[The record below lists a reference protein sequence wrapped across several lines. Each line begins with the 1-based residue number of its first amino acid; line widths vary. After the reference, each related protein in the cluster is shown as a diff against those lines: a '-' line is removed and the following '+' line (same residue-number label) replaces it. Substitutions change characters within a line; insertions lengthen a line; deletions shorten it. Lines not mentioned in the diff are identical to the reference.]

1 MFNSIIKLRLKQILY
16 FLLKFYIKTYSYIYF
31 RNIKLYG
38 LENIPRDGGV
48 LYSPNHQGA
57 FLDPLLVGAFT
68 PETITSLTRADVFNG
83 PQKWFFDVLKMLP
96 VYRIRNGY
104 QNLKKN
110 DATFKQ
116 CYSLLGN
123 KGNMLMFS
131 EGGHHDE
138 YYLQTLS
145 KGSSRLA
152 YQAQMKYP
160 KEKIYIM
167 PVGLNYGHHK
177 QARCSLHFVFGT
189 PLLVQD
195 FITPS
200 ASEAQIIN
208 QVKEALT
215 YKMKACLWIPE
226 ESNQYEQQKKWI
238 NAKNTLLE
246 FSDLKEKLA
255 LGEGLL
261 NAKKISG
268 RNLLGHILSLPN
280 LIPLWITRVVI
291 NRSEDRVFVSSIK
304 YASGAFLFPIWWFC
318 STLTIATFFG
328 LSIALLYFLVSL
340 ASLFLRQR
348 ILLI

>member
-1 MFNSIIKLRLKQILY
+1 MFNLINMLQLKQILY
-16 FLLKFYIKTYSYIYF
+16 FLFKFYIKTYSYIYF

-38 LENIPRDGGV
+38 LENIPKDGGV

-57 FLDPLLVGAFT
+57 FLDPLLIGAFT
-68 PETITSLTRADVFNG
+68 PKTITSLTRADVFNG
-83 PQKWFFDVLKMLP
+83 PQMWFFDVLKMLP

-110 DATFKQ
+110 DATFNK
-116 CYSLLGN
+116 CYYLLGN

-177 QARCSLHFVFGT
+177 QTRCSLHFVFGT
-189 PLLVQD
+189 PLSVQD
-195 FITPS
+195 FITPL

-208 QVKEALT
+208 QVKQALI

-238 NAKNTLLE
+238 NAKNTLLDFRE
-246 FSDLKEKLA
+246 LKEKLVH
-255 LGEGLL
+255 GEGLL
-261 NAKKISG
+261 NSKKISG
-268 RNLLGHILSLPN
+268 RNLFGHILSLPN
-280 LIPLWITRVVI
+280 LIPLLITRVII
-291 NRSEDRVFVSSIK
+291 NSLEDKVFISSIK
-304 YASGAFLFPIWWFC
+304 YASGAFLFPIWWLC
-318 STLTIATFFG
+318 TTLLVASFFS
-328 LSIALLYFLVSL
+328 LAIALLYFLVSL
-340 ASLFLRQR
+340 ASLFLRQK

>member
-1 MFNSIIKLRLKQILY
+1 MDLDLMINSLPKLLSATLTTLKLLSLSLIFGLIIGLTFAIMRLSNNKLISN
-16 FLLKFYIKTYSYIYF
+16 FSYSFSYVF
-31 RNIKLYG
+31 R
-38 LENIPRDGGV
+38 
-48 LYSPNHQGA
+48 
-57 FLDPLLVGAFT
+57 
-68 PETITSLTRADVFNG
+68 
-83 PQKWFFDVLKMLP
+83 
-96 VYRIRNGY
+96 
-104 QNLKKN
+104 
-110 DATFKQ
+110 
-116 CYSLLGN
+116 
-123 KGNMLMFS
+123 
-131 EGGHHDE
+131 
-138 YYLQTLS
+138 
-145 KGSSRLA
+145 
-152 YQAQMKYP
+152 
-160 KEKIYIM
+160 
-167 PVGLNYGHHK
+167 
-177 QARCSLHFVFGT
+177 GT

-255 LGEGLL
+255 LGEDLL

-304 YASGAFLFPIWWFC
+304 YASGAFLFPIWWLC
-318 STLTIATFFG
+318 STLAIAPFFG

>member
-1 MFNSIIKLRLKQILY
+1 MKRVLY
-16 FLLKFYIKTYSYIYF
+16 FLIKFYIKTYSF
-31 RNIKLYG
+31 VFFKKIKFYG
-38 LENIPRDGGV
+38 LENIPVDGGV

-83 PQKWFFDVLKMLP
+83 PQKLFFDVLKMLP

-110 DATFKQ
+110 DATFEK
-116 CYSLLGN
+116 CYSILGN

-152 YQAQMKYP
+152 YKAQMKYP

-177 QARCSLHFVFGT
+177 QVRCSLHFVFGKA
-189 PLLVQD
+189 LLIQD

-208 QVKEALT
+208 QVKEALA

-246 FSDLKEKLA
+246 FSDLKKKLV
-255 LGEGLL
+255 LGEDLL
-261 NAKKISG
+261 NAKKIYG

-280 LIPLWITRVVI
+280 LIPLWITRLI
-291 NRSEDRVFVSSIK
+291 IYRFEDKVFVSSIK
-304 YASGAFLFPIWWFC
+304 YASGAFLFPIWWLF
-318 STLTIATFFG
+318 STLAIATFFNQA
-328 LSIALLYFLVSL
+328 IALLYFLISL
-340 ASLFLRQR
+340 VSLFLRQK